1 MKKRRIVDSS
11 KLIEAVES
19 GKLDKKI
26 IDKFGLKNV
35 RTQKR
40 GKAEARTRRRRTR
53 REVDTAADALG
64 EIKINRRGSLVV
76 PRPLVETLG
85 LALGDV
91 FRVRKTRAGIYL
103 TRL

>member
-19 GKLDKKI
+19 GQLDKKI
-26 IDKFGLKNV
+26 IDKFGLKSV
-35 RTQKR
+35 RPKKDSPT
-40 GKAEARTRRRRTR
+40 GTRTRRRRSQ
-53 REVDTAADALG
+53 VAADPIADVLG

-76 PRPLVETLG
+76 SKALVETLG
-85 LALGDV
+85 LSQGDV

-103 TRL
+103 TRI

>member
-26 IDKFGLKNV
+26 ADKFGLKSV
-35 RTQKR
+35 RLQKNR
-40 GKAEARTRRRRTR
+40 RAETRTRRRRTR
-53 REVDTAADALG
+53 QEIDEAADALG

-76 PRPLVETLG
+76 PRAMVESLG

>member
-26 IDKFGLKNV
+26 YDKFGLKSV
-35 RTQKR
+35 RFRKG
-40 GKAEARTRRRRTR
+40 GKIEAKTRRRRTR
-53 REVDTAADALG
+53 QEIDSDAVALG

-76 PRPLVETLG
+76 PRALVETLG
-85 LALGDV
+85 LALGNA